1 MEQVEDNLRTFDD
14 DNNFTD
20 ADRDLLFKAMA
31 MFKQQMQVPC
41 TACRYCTDDC
51 PMGINIPEFL
61 KYYNKYK
68 VDGDMGLKQQLEK
81 VESISTPLD
90 CLSCGSCSSHCP
102 QGIDI
107 PSIMTEMG
115 EKFY

>member
-1 MEQVEDNLRTFDD
+1 MQDNIQTFSS
-14 DNNFTD
+14 D
-20 ADRDLLFKAMA
+20 APLSQPELEALDRVRAGLHNMI
-31 MFKQQMQVPC
+31 PC

>member
-1 MEQVEDNLRTFDD
+1 
-14 DNNFTD
+14 
-20 ADRDLLFKAMA
+20 
-31 MFKQQMQVPC
+31 
-41 TACRYCTDDC
+41 
-51 PMGINIPEFL
+51 
-61 KYYNKYK
+61 
-68 VDGDMGLKQQLEK
+68 MGLKQQLEK